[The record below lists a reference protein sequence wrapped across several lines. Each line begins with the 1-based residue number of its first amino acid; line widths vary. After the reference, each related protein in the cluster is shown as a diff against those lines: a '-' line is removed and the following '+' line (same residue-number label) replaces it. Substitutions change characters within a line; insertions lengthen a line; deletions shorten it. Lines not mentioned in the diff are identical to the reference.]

1 MISTVLMDGD
11 GSTLTKDNELPDNLK
26 NLILANPNVNWIM
39 ATGRSLDLLKMTP
52 IFPCLS
58 TKLPHILD
66 GGGKIM
72 HLDGAVV
79 QDNLIS
85 LEDLE
90 LFYQLLKLD
99 YVNFLYYSPDGKKR
113 YGYSQEQNMLNR
125 FAQNGIIS
133 TNHILEFKQW
143 TFSIR
148 PSKLLMNIKE
158 VFDLGSLHYHQNDH
172 NIDITARGADKGSAG
187 VYLLNYLELSPENVA
202 FVFNDNNDLPL
213 VLHPELLSIT
223 KIKVG
228 GLLPSVVADYM
239 VDSPFEVAEALEN
252 IVGNI

>member
-26 NLILANPNVNWIM
+26 NLILANPNINWIM

-52 IFPCLS
+52 IFSCLS

-113 YGYSQEQNMLNR
+113 YGYSQEQNILNR

-213 VLHPELLSIT
+213 VFRPELVAIT

-239 VDSPFEVAEALEN
+239 VDSPFEVAN
-252 IVGNI
+252 ILQLVLK

>member
-11 GSTLTKDNELPDNLK
+11 GSTLTKENELPDNLK
-26 NLILANPNVNWIM
+26 NLILANPNINWIM

-52 IFPCLS
+52 IFSYLS
-58 TKLPHILD
+58 MQLPHILD

-72 HLDGAVV
+72 HLDGSIVL
-79 QDNLIS
+79 DNLIN

-90 LFYQLLKLD
+90 LFYRLLQLD
-99 YVNFLYYSPDGKKR
+99 CVNFLYYSPDGKKR
-113 YGYSQEQNMLNR
+113 YGYSKEQSILNR

-143 TFSIR
+143 TLSIR

-158 VFDLGSLHYHQNDH
+158 KFDLGSLYHHQNDN
-172 NIDITARGADKGSAG
+172 NIDITAYGADKGAAG
-187 VYLLNYLELSPENVA
+187 VYLLNYLEIAPEHVA

-213 VLHPELLSIT
+213 VLHPELSSIT

-228 GLLPSVVADYM
+228 GLLPTVVADYI
-239 VDSPFEVAEALEN
+239 VDSPFEVAEALEK
-252 IVGNI
+252 IIT